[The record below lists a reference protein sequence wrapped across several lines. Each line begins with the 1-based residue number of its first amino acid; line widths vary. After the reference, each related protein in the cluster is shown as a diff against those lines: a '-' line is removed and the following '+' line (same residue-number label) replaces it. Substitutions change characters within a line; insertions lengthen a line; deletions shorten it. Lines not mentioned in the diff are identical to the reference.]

1 VWRLTWRNL
10 AARKV
15 RLIMSTL
22 AIVLGVAF
30 LAGVLTFSHALSTT
44 FDDVVKGSTPDAV
57 VRPANSTAFDD
68 GTGGVSLSVLSP
80 ADVQALDALPQTAAV
95 AGTVDGFGMSLLD
108 TDGKLV
114 GGQGAP
120 TIVTNHTGI
129 DNVLGEPT
137 TTLASGEWP
146 ERPGEVT
153 LDTRS
158 ARIAGYHLGDD
169 VEMVAPE
176 GVLRRRATLVGTAD
190 FYGGGTAGATLIIM
204 DTEGAQQI
212 FLGGQD
218 AYTGAALTAAP
229 GVTQERL
236 AEAAQRVL
244 PADFKALTGD
254 ASIEESQDA
263 VGQFLGI
270 ISTFLLVFAIIA
282 VVVGAFII
290 VNTFS
295 ILVAQRVRDLALLR
309 ALGASRR
316 QVSRSVLLEALV
328 MSLIACVA
336 GVLLGWGL
344 AVGLAAL
351 FRSIGLD
358 ISSSALVVTPSTVLI
373 SFAVGV
379 SVTMVAA
386 YVPAR
391 RAGRVPPV
399 AAMRDDVLVRNTS
412 LGRRTV
418 VGAGFL
424 VAGAAAAGYGL
435 VGAPGND
442 ALWIGIGALVW
453 ILTAAVISPV
463 IGKPVLVGCRALF
476 RRLFGTPGLLASEN
490 ALRDPRRTGATAS
503 ALMIGLALVSTVG
516 VLAGSFS
523 KSITD
528 VIDDEFTTDFV
539 VIGSVWQ
546 PFSTTI
552 ADEMA
557 AVDGVGAITR
567 HQEVAVGAPS
577 LSDDSIV
584 DAVDDAFDD
593 IFRLDMVAGR
603 QQLHDHEVIV
613 DEDVAKDR
621 GLEVGDSMT
630 LDFRAGEPQRV
641 TVVGVFVP
649 TLLSNPITTHLS
661 VIEAAGIQ
669 RQDSGISINVAKGAN
684 VDAVRAALDE
694 VVADLPMVSVQ
705 DKTELADTIRG
716 QVNQLL
722 YMVYGLLALAVV
734 IAVIGIINTLGLSV
748 IERTREIGLLR
759 AVGLSRPQL
768 RRMVTLESVTISVLG
783 AVLGLALGLVFGALL
798 RYALRDD
805 LTSLALPVG
814 QLTAFLVLAVLVG
827 VLAAILPAIRAARL
841 DVLKAIA
848 TE

>member
-30 LAGVLTFSHALSTT
+30 LAGVQTFSHALSTT
-44 FDDVVKGSTPDAV
+44 FDDIVKGSTPDAV
-57 VRPANSTAFDD
+57 VRPANSSAFDD
-68 GTGGVSLSVLSP
+68 GTGGVSLSVLSS
-80 ADVQALDALPQTAAV
+80 ADVQALDALPQTADV
-95 AGTVDGFGMSLLD
+95 AGTVNGFGMSLLD
-108 TDGKLV
+108 THGKLV

-146 ERPGEVT
+146 DRPGEVT

-158 ARIAGYHLGDD
+158 ARIAGYHLGDEVD
-169 VEMVAPE
+169 MVAPE
-176 GVLRRRATLVGTAD
+176 GVLRHRAKLVGTAD

-212 FLGGQD
+212 FLRGQD
-218 AYTGAALTAAP
+218 AYTGAALTAAD
-229 GVTQERL
+229 GVTQQQL
-236 AEAAQRVL
+236 AQAAQQVL

-254 ASIEESQDA
+254 DSIKESQDA

-328 MSLIACVA
+328 MSLVACVV

-344 AVGLAAL
+344 AVGLAAV

-358 ISSSALVVTPSTVLI
+358 ISSSALVLTPSTVFI

-379 SVTMVAA
+379 TVTIVAA
-386 YVPAR
+386 YLPAR

-399 AAMRDDVLVRNTS
+399 AAMRDDVLTRNTS

-418 VGAGFL
+418 IGAGFL

-442 ALWIGIGALVW
+442 ALWIGTGALVW

-476 RRLFGTPGLLASEN
+476 RRLFGTPGLLASET

-528 VIDDEFTTDFV
+528 VIDEEFTTDFV

-557 AVDGVGAITR
+557 GVDGVGAITR
-567 HQEVAVGAPS
+567 DQQVAVGDPS
-577 LSDDSIV
+577 LSEDSIV
-584 DAVDDAFDD
+584 DAVDDSFDD
-593 IFRLDMVAGR
+593 IFQLDMVAGR
-603 QQLHDHEVIV
+603 QQLHGHEVIV

-621 GLEVGDSMT
+621 GLGVGDSMT
-630 LDFRAGEPQRV
+630 LDFRAGEPQKV

-669 RQDSGISINVAKGAN
+669 RQDSSISINVAKGADA
-684 VDAVRAALDE
+684 DAVRAALDK

-805 LTSLALPVG
+805 LTSLALPLG
-814 QLTAFLVLAVLVG
+814 QLTAFLALAVLVG